1 MGADVGPQPGAV
13 GSPGLNG
20 SGPNPPGSNQASR
33 PAIVIFGAAV
43 RPDGT
48 PSTALRW
55 RTEAA
60 AALGR
65 SLDRPL
71 YVPTGGIGDHPPA
84 EALVM
89 ARLLHAMAV
98 PPADILPEPTA
109 RNTLGSVR
117 AVRRLLR
124 EHGHRGPV
132 YAATSAYHLPRCLIL
147 LRLAGLPARAA
158 PPPPWPAARAWRR
171 RWYWR
176 LREAA
181 AVPVDAAIVVG
192 LRLGGRL

>member
-1 MGADVGPQPGAV
+1 LNR
-13 GSPGLNG
+13 PGLN
-20 SGPNPPGSNQASR
+20 N

-60 AALGR
+60 VALGR
-65 SLDRPL
+65 RLDAPI
-71 YVPTGGIGDHPPA
+71 YIPTGGLGINPPTEA
-84 EALVM
+84 EVM
-89 ARLLHAMAV
+89 ARLLHAMGVAPEQIV
-98 PPADILPEPTA
+98 MEPTA
-109 RNTLGSVR
+109 RNTIGSVR
-117 AVRRLLR
+117 AVRGLLCGM
-124 EHGHRGPV
+124 GHRGRV
-132 YAATSAYHLPRCLIL
+132 YAATSAYHLPRCVML
-147 LRLAGLPARAA
+147 LRLAGLRAHAA

-181 AVPVDAAIVVG
+181 ALPVDAALIVWQRATG
-192 LRLGGRL
+192 SL